1 MPRTP
6 RSAELRALRSV
17 PQRCAA
23 LQDVRSRCAH
33 PRREKKRR
41 REREGRKRLRAA
53 RLRSAPHR
61 TAAPCRL
68 LRGAGPLRL
77 PPAPGAGAAR
87 GGVPSSPYPFVYL
100 FIYFSLFFLFLFLP
114 PFPILPLFPSP
125 SFFFS
130 SLSFYILSFTPLLSF
145 FLVFLLLPFS
155 HIPFL
160 SPAFHFSPL
169 PSFSPFLPPFFSL
182 LAFFSSPPPFSPISL
197 HIFIFP
203 LFPYFFFSF
212 PSYLFASF
220 PPFFPPP
227 SLSSIL
233 FLHNFS
239 TSKMFSPSF
248 PSSFPHSFPLPFF
261 TSTFSFSFYFSY
273 HLQWLKWDGG
283 KPRGDQQSLT
293 SWFSPPSCCNHCGI
307 PLALVEETFRT
318 VPHCAEASSP
328 LFPEQFSSDCPEQDS
343 SN

>member
-1 MPRTP
+1 M
-6 RSAELRALRSV
+6 RASTE
-17 PQRCAA
+17 
-23 LQDVRSRCAH
+23 
-33 PRREKKRR
+33 REKET
-41 REREGRKRLRAA
+41 ERGTETAPRG
-53 RLRSAPHR
+53 SAPHR
-61 TAAPCRL
+61 TAPPPPAASCAG
-68 LRGAGPLRL
+68 RGRSASL
-77 PPAPGAGAAR
+77 PPQ
-87 GGVPSSPYPFVYL
+87 VPALLEGESPPPLIHLFIYL
-100 FIYFSLFFLFLFLP
+100 FIFLSFFSSCFPLSPSFPRFLPPPFFFPPLVFTFFLSRLFFHFSLFSSFSLSPTFHSFPPLSTFHRFLLFP
-114 PFPILPLFPSP
+114 PFS
-125 SFFFS
+125 
-130 SLSFYILSFTPLLSF
+130 
-145 FLVFLLLPFS
+145 
-155 HIPFL
+155 
-160 SPAFHFSPL
+160 
-169 PSFSPFLPPFFSL
+169 PPFFSL
-182 LAFFSSPPPFSPISL
+182 LAFFSSPSPFSPISL

-239 TSKMFSPSF
+239 TSKTFPPSF